1 MEWNQNELLKKFLEL
16 IQYIII
22 FMNSL
27 ELKKLRNFFSIY
39 VIFVIVFR
47 MEVKVYFIGQ
57 FEERIFLDEIKY
69 FWGRSDMNYNFVE
82 IDKFKLKEFILLF
95 QSWIDIIVFTDDR
108 II

>member
-1 MEWNQNELLKKFLEL
+1 
-16 IQYIII
+16 
-22 FMNSL
+22 MNSL

-69 FWGRSDMNYNFVE
+69 F
-82 IDKFKLKEFILLF
+82 
-95 QSWIDIIVFTDDR
+95 
-108 II
+108 

>member
-39 VIFVIVFR
+39 VIFVIVYR
-47 MEVKVYFIGQ
+47 Y
-57 FEERIFLDEIKY
+57 KY
-69 FWGRSDMNYNFVE
+69 FVW
-82 IDKFKLKEFILLF
+82 KWKFIL
-95 QSWIDIIVFTDDR
+95 
-108 II
+108 